1 MLYDTKKKRGIEVNL
16 VPLINVVFL
25 LLIFFLVAGTF
36 SQIDNFAEIE
46 EPIST
51 TGEQKQIAEIIISIT
66 KNDDIFLNDKKTNFL
81 FLDDT
86 LKKYLKENPEGDI
99 IIRADKKTSSQ
110 KIIMLMRNISLYG
123 GANISIATG
132 T

>member
-36 SQIDNFAEIE
+36 SQIENYAEID
-46 EPIST
+46 EPLSK
-51 TGEQKQIAEIIISIT
+51 TGEQKQIAEIIITIT
-66 KNDDIFLNDKKTNFL
+66 KNDDIFLNDNKTSFL
-81 FLDDT
+81 FLDSA
-86 LKKYLKENPEGDI
+86 LKKYLKENPNGEI
-99 IIRADKKTSSQ
+99 ILRVDKETPSQ

-123 GANISIATG
+123 GANISIATES
-132 T
+132 